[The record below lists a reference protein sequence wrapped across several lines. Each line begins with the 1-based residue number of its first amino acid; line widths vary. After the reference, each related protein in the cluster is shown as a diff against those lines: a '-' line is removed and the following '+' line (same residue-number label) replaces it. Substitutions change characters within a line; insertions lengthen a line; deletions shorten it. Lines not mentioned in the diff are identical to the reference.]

1 MMEQQLNGVGSTL
14 CFLTQKREAN
24 VRQAPL
30 PNSPVCRDQ
39 SLDQRLYRTVMLR
52 IEK

>member
-1 MMEQQLNGVGSTL
+1 M
-14 CFLTQKREAN
+14 FLTQKREAN